1 MCGCFSHAPYWG
13 PCPQPGMCPDWE
25 SNQPAFGSQAD
36 TQSTEQYQPGQKN
49 LIFKRRY
56 AVFEMGIRTSK
67 LHLPRAQFSIH

>member
-1 MCGCFSHAPYWG
+1 MCGCLSLPPTGDLAHN
-13 PCPQPGMCPDWE
+13 PGMCPDWE